1 MSCGG
6 PTKKM
11 RDGGPSNLPKP
22 RVVTASPYPTK
33 TPKTGPI
40 KAIKKVLKKLTPRK
54 TTPGCFGAGC
64 GKMQEGGTLPKAQ
77 NGRNVINYPKP
88 APRPEP
94 AKIVGGRGPIKTIK
108 KVINK
113 LKPRKTNT
121 GCFGANCGKMQ
132 LGGSLETFRDGGER
146 RARQQGSL
154 PSRSSC
160 GEKIKRRKASWAR
173 QDKAGKILKGVGTAA
188 GVIGGIGLAG
198 AAAYKKSTPFK
209 NAVDEL
215 KGKLGFNKTGGAVK
229 KYRDGGPTDSLKV
242 IKTQGKLAVKTEKQK
257 QAAAK
262 KAAANAKKIA
272 KAKENARL
280 NLEWQKM
287 TKDQKDSLFIS
298 ERQKNW

>member
-1 MSCGG
+1 MKTKCMSCGG

-11 RDGGPSNLPKP
+11 Q
-22 RVVTASPYPTK
+22 A
-33 TPKTGPI
+33 
-40 KAIKKVLKKLTPRK
+40 
-54 TTPGCFGAGC
+54 
-64 GKMQEGGTLPKAQ
+64 GGT
-77 NGRNVINYPKP
+77 
-88 APRPEP
+88 
-94 AKIVGGRGPIKTIK
+94 AK
-108 KVINK
+108 
-113 LKPRKTNT
+113 
-121 GCFGANCGKMQ
+121 KMQ
-132 LGGSLETFRDGGER
+132 LGGSLPKKKMGAVRGIKKTISTIKKTISNIGKPKPTTPKMELGGSLETFQFGGGKR

-160 GEKIKRRKASWAR
+160 GEKIKRRKKSWER
-173 QDKAGKILKGVGTAA
+173 QDKAGKVLKGVGTAA

-215 KGKLGFNKTGGAVK
+215 KGKLGFNQKGGIVK
-229 KYRDGGPTDSLKV
+229 KYQNGGPTDSLKV
-242 IKTQGKLAVKTEKQK
+242 IKKEGKLAVKTEKQK

>member
-11 RDGGPSNLPKP
+11 QNGGL
-22 RVVTASPYPTK
+22 T
-33 TPKTGPI
+33 TG
-40 KAIKKVLKKLTPRK
+40 AKKVLK
-54 TTPGCFGAGC
+54 
-64 GKMQEGGTLPKAQ
+64 Q
-77 NGRNVINYPKP
+77 
-88 APRPEP
+88 
-94 AKIVGGRGPIKTIK
+94 GPIKTIK
-108 KVINK
+108 TIRKAVNK
-113 LKPRKTNT
+113 ITKPTT
-121 GCFGANCGKMQ
+121 PKME
-132 LGGSLETFRDGGER
+132 LGGSLETFQNGGTTRNARTGKHTGGPLSCFER
-146 RARQQGSL
+146 AQRTNKNRKFWHSG
-154 PSRSSC
+154 
-160 GEKIKRRKASWAR
+160 GGKTIKNI
-173 QDKAGKILKGVGTAA
+173 GKTVLG
-188 GVIGGIGLAG
+188 AG
-198 AAAYKKSTPFK
+198 ALVGAGAVAYKKNSKFK

-229 KYRDGGPTDSLKV
+229 KYQNGGTTDSLKV
-242 IKTQGKLAVKTEKQK
+242 IKKEGKLAVKTEKQK

>member
-1 MSCGG
+1 MKTKCMSCGG

-11 RDGGPSNLPKP
+11 QAGG
-22 RVVTASPYPTK
+22 PTK
-33 TPKTGPI
+33 TG
-40 KAIKKVLKKLTPRK
+40 
-54 TTPGCFGAGC
+54 G
-64 GKMQEGGTLPKAQ
+64 GK
-77 NGRNVINYPKP
+77 
-88 APRPEP
+88 
-94 AKIVGGRGPIKTIK
+94 GPIKTIK
-108 KVINK
+108 KVIKKLTPNK
-113 LKPRKTNT
+113 TTT

-132 LGGSLETFRDGGER
+132 TGGMIKPTTPKMELGGSLETFQFGGTR

-160 GEKIKRRKASWAR
+160 GEKIKRRKKSWAR
-173 QDKAGKILKGVGTAA
+173 QDKAGKILKPIGTAA

-229 KYRDGGPTDSLKV
+229 KYQNGGPTDSLKV

-262 KAAANAKKIA
+262 KAAALAKKIA

-280 NLEWQKM
+280 NLEWERM
-287 TKDQKDSLFIS
+287 SESQKDSVI
-298 ERQKNW
+298 RQQRSRF

>member
-1 MSCGG
+1 MKTKCMSCGG

-11 RDGGPSNLPKP
+11 QTGG
-22 RVVTASPYPTK
+22 TAKKMQNGGPTK
-33 TPKTGPI
+33 TGVVKSPV
-40 KAIKKVLKKLTPRK
+40 KAIKKVIKKLTPNK
-54 TTPGCFGAGC
+54 TTSGCFGAGC
-64 GKMQEGGTLPKAQ
+64 KKME
-77 NGRNVINYPKP
+77 
-88 APRPEP
+88 
-94 AKIVGGRGPIKTIK
+94 
-108 KVINK
+108 
-113 LKPRKTNT
+113 
-121 GCFGANCGKMQ
+121 
-132 LGGSLETFRDGGER
+132 LGGSLETFQFGGGKR

-160 GEKIKRRKASWAR
+160 GEKIKRRKKSWER
-173 QDKAGKILKGVGTAA
+173 QDKAGRIFKKVGAAA

-229 KYRDGGPTDSLKV
+229 KYQNGGTTDSLKV
-242 IKTQGKLAVKTEKQK
+242 IKKEGKLAVKTEKQK

-287 TKDQKDSLFIS
+287 TKDQKDILFIS

>member
-1 MSCGG
+1 MKTRCMSCGG
-6 PTKKM
+6 TTKKM
-11 RDGGPSNLPKP
+11 QAGGTAKKMQVGGLPKAQGG
-22 RVVTASPYPTK
+22 RNVINYPTRP
-33 TPKTGPI
+33 TPLPEPSKTGGGKGPV

-54 TTPGCFGAGC
+54 T
-64 GKMQEGGTLPKAQ
+64 
-77 NGRNVINYPKP
+77 
-88 APRPEP
+88 
-94 AKIVGGRGPIKTIK
+94 
-108 KVINK
+108 
-113 LKPRKTNT
+113 NT
-121 GCFGANCGKMQ
+121 GCFGANCEKMQ
-132 LGGSLETFRDGGER
+132 VGGSLPKAQFGGQR

-160 GEKIKRRKASWAR
+160 GEKIKRRKKSWER
-173 QDKAGKILKGVGTAA
+173 QDKAGRVLKRVGAAA

-215 KGKLGFNKTGGAVK
+215 KGKLGFNQKGGIVK
-229 KYRDGGPTDSLKV
+229 KYQNGGSTDSLKV
-242 IKTQGKLAVKTEKQK
+242 IKKEGKLAVKTEKQK